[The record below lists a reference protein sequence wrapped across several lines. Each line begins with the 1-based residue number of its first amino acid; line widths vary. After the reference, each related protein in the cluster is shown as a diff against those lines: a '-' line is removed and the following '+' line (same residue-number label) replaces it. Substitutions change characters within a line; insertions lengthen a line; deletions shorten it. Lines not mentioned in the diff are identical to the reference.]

1 MDTELLRLAGDRAI
15 DVALL
20 PINGRRPE
28 RRVPGN
34 FWGDEAVRFAAAV
47 RAGVVVPMHY
57 EMFAFNTQTP
67 ELFETTAHELG
78 QPHRVLRC
86 GERLDVPADPPVPL
100 RRPRRPDRFGPRPQR
115 SPAHPVERQRDT
127 APLRRPPERTTTP

>member
-1 MDTELLRLAGDRAI
+1 MADELLRLAGGRPI

-34 FWGDEAVRFAAAV
+34 FWGDEAAHFAHAIGA
-47 RAGVVVPMHY
+47 RLVVPMHY
-57 EMFAFNTQTP
+57 EMFAFNTETP
-67 ELFETTAHELG
+67 ELFVATAERLG

-86 GERLDVPADPPVPL
+86 GELLDRSTRREEPPMTITEPL
-100 RRPRRPDRFGPRPQR
+100 HRRHDHRASGSPRRSTTRCS
-115 SPAHPVERQRDT
+115 SPS
-127 APLRRPPERTTTP
+127 